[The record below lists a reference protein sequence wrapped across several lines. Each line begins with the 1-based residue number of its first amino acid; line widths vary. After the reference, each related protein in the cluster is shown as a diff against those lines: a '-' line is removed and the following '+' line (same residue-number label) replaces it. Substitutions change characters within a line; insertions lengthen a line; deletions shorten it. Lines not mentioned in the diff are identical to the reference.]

1 MVIAFHPASGDLA
14 GTTDEFPGKVGH
26 GFATRGFAEFSVP
39 RWPEQIP
46 PIPGDVDKDGEAAV
60 RLVSGIGHERDTVVE
75 HPLPGCFEIVD
86 TEEQAHA
93 TCKLVA
99 DDVTLSLAVGLG
111 EEKSGFRSGWFHDD
125 PSLRAAVIRRGR

>member
-1 MVIAFHPASGDLA
+1 MVIACHPASGDLV
-14 GTTDEFPGKVGH
+14 GTTDDPRQGRHCLEADDSGKGI
-26 GFATRGFAEFSVP
+26 SLP

-93 TCKLVA
+93 TCELVS